1 MTAGLRSKHNEAA
14 ALVAEMTLEE
24 KAGLCSGRDFWHLK
38 PVARLGL
45 PSVMVTDGPHGLRK
59 QDAEADHAGLN
70 ASVPAT
76 CFPTASAL
84 ACSWDRELLQEI
96 GVALGEECVAERV
109 AVLLGPGMN
118 IKRHPLCGRNFEYFS
133 EDPLL
138 CGELAAALIDGVQS
152 QGVGTSVKHF
162 AANNQE
168 HGRMTVNAIVDERT
182 LREIYLRGFEIAVR
196 NSQPWTVMCAYNRL
210 NGTYCSEHAWL
221 LDSVLRDE
229 WGFAGLVVSDWG
241 AANERARGV
250 AAGLDLEMPASGG
263 INDARVAAA
272 VRSGELAEAVL
283 DRAATRN
290 ASLALLGGE
299 LEGRPRD
306 VDHDAHHGLARRAAA
321 QSAVLLKNDG
331 GLLPLGRDVSI
342 AVIGA
347 FAQRPRYQGAGSS
360 QVRPTR
366 LDCAWDAMEKIAEA
380 GRLTFAAGYDPRRS
394 EPDQALIDEAVDLAR
409 AAEVAVVF
417 AGLPGIYESE
427 GFDRAHMRLPDQ
439 HNRLIAAVCDANPS
453 TVVVLSNGAPVEMPW
468 VDRPAAVLEAYL
480 GGQAGGSAAADLLFG
495 LANPC
500 GKLAETFPMRQA
512 DVPSD
517 AWFPGSDRQV
527 QYREGLYV
535 GYRYFDTFDR
545 GVLFPFGHGLSYTRF
560 EYGEIAMDDLRYEQ
574 GGRLEVSVDVTNVG
588 DRPGAE
594 TAQLYVAALTSGA
607 YRPFHEL
614 KGFAKTRLEPGET
627 RRVTFVLD
635 DGAFAVYDPEAK
647 AWIVEAGE
655 FELRVGASSRDI
667 RQTRII
673 TVVSDQTLSP
683 ATEAVGGPNAGSPNA
698 GSPNAGDP
706 GSADAG
712 LAVADAAFAA
722 MLGRPVPDPEPVR
735 PYHLNSSVNEIAESW
750 LGRLVKARVVAGFQQ
765 RMGARSSD
773 ETVQKM
779 FEEMA
784 NNMPLRALPLFS
796 RGAISF
802 AQLEILVALL
812 NGRVLRALR
821 LWLSG

>member
-1 MTAGLRSKHNEAA
+1 
-14 ALVAEMTLEE
+14 
-24 KAGLCSGRDFWHLK
+24 
-38 PVARLGL
+38 
-45 PSVMVTDGPHGLRK
+45 
-59 QDAEADHAGLN
+59 
-70 ASVPAT
+70 
-76 CFPTASAL
+76 
-84 ACSWDRELLQEI
+84 
-96 GVALGEECVAERV
+96 
-109 AVLLGPGMN
+109 
-118 IKRHPLCGRNFEYFS
+118 
-133 EDPLL
+133 
-138 CGELAAALIDGVQS
+138 
-152 QGVGTSVKHF
+152 
-162 AANNQE
+162 
-168 HGRMTVNAIVDERT
+168 
-182 LREIYLRGFEIAVR
+182 
-196 NSQPWTVMCAYNRL
+196 MCAYNRL

-468 VDRPAAVLEAYL
+468 VDRPAVLPAVPPRPTCCSGWRIPAASWRRPSRCARPTCPPMRGFRALIARCSIVRVYTSVTATSTPST
-480 GGQAGGSAAADLLFG
+480 GGCSSRSVTGSAT
-495 LANPC
+495 P
-500 GKLAETFPMRQA
+500 
-512 DVPSD
+512 
-517 AWFPGSDRQV
+517 
-527 QYREGLYV
+527 
-535 GYRYFDTFDR
+535 
-545 GVLFPFGHGLSYTRF
+545 
-560 EYGEIAMDDLRYEQ
+560 
-574 GGRLEVSVDVTNVG
+574 
-588 DRPGAE
+588 
-594 TAQLYVAALTSGA
+594 
-607 YRPFHEL
+607 
-614 KGFAKTRLEPGET
+614 
-627 RRVTFVLD
+627 
-635 DGAFAVYDPEAK
+635 
-647 AWIVEAGE
+647 
-655 FELRVGASSRDI
+655 ASS
-667 RQTRII
+667 
-673 TVVSDQTLSP
+673 
-683 ATEAVGGPNAGSPNA
+683 
-698 GSPNAGDP
+698 
-706 GSADAG
+706 
-712 LAVADAAFAA
+712 
-722 MLGRPVPDPEPVR
+722 M
-735 PYHLNSSVNEIAESW
+735 
-750 LGRLVKARVVAGFQQ
+750 
-765 RMGARSSD
+765 ARSPWTICATS
-773 ETVQKM
+773 
-779 FEEMA
+779 
-784 NNMPLRALPLFS
+784 RAA
-796 RGAISF
+796 G
-802 AQLEILVALL
+802 
-812 NGRVLRALR
+812 
-821 LWLSG
+821 

>member
-1 MTAGLRSKHNEAA
+1 MSEGLKSKHNEAA

-84 ACSWDRELLQEI
+84 ASSWDRELLREI
-96 GVALGEECVAERV
+96 GMALGEECVAERV

-138 CGELAAALIDGVQS
+138 CGELAAALIDGVQC

-162 AANNQE
+162 AVNNQE
-168 HGRMTVNAIVDERT
+168 HGRMFVDAIVDERS

-196 NSQPWTVMCAYNRL
+196 KSQPWTVMCAYNRL

-221 LDSVLRDE
+221 LDEVLRDE
-229 WGFAGLVVSDWG
+229 WGFEGLVVSDWG
-241 AANERARGV
+241 AANERVRGL

-263 INDARVAAA
+263 INDARVVAA
-272 VRSGELAEAVL
+272 VRSGDLPEAVL
-283 DRAATRN
+283 DRTATRN
-290 ASLALLGGE
+290 ASLALLGAG
-299 LEGRPRD
+299 LDGRPREA
-306 VDHDAHHGLARRAAA
+306 DHDAHHALAHRAAA
-321 QSAVLLKNDG
+321 ESAVLLKNDA
-331 GLLPLGRDVSI
+331 GLLPLGTGDSI

-347 FAQRPRYQGAGSS
+347 FAKRPRYQGAGSS

-366 LDCAWDAMEKIAEA
+366 LDCAWDAMEEIAEE

-394 EPDQALIDEAVDLAR
+394 EPDQALIDEAVGVAC
-409 AAEVAVVF
+409 AAEVVVVF

-427 GFDRAHMRLPDQ
+427 GFDRAHMHLPDQ
-439 HNRLIAAVCDANPS
+439 HNLLIDAVCAANPR
-453 TVVVLSNGAPVEMPW
+453 TVVVLSNGAPVTMPW
-468 VDRPAAVLEAYL
+468 IDRPAAVLEAYL
-480 GGQAGGSAAADLLFG
+480 GGQAGGAAVADLLFG

-500 GKLAETFPMRQA
+500 GKLAETFPLGQE
-512 DVPSD
+512 DVPAD

-527 QYREGLYV
+527 HYREGLYV
-535 GYRYFDTFDR
+535 GYRYYDTFD
-545 GVLFPFGHGLSYTRF
+545 GAVLFPFGHGLSYTRF
-560 EYGEIAMDDLRYEQ
+560 DYGDIALSGQRYEQ
-574 GGRLEVSVDVTNVG
+574 GGTLEVSVDVTNAG

-594 TAQLYVAALTSGA
+594 TVQIYVAALTSGA

-655 FELRVGASSRDI
+655 FELRVGASSRDV
-667 RQTRII
+667 RQTRRI

-683 ATEAVGGPNAGSPNA
+683 ATEAVEGPNAGDQSGA
-698 GSPNAGDP
+698 G
-706 GSADAG
+706 AG
-712 LAVADAAFAA
+712 LAVTDAAFAA
-722 MLGRPVPDPEPVR
+722 MLGRPVPDPESVR
-735 PYHLNSSVNEIAESW
+735 PFHLNSSVNEIAESW
-750 LGRLVKARVVAGFQQ
+750 LGRRVKARVVAGFQQ

-802 AQLEILVALL
+802 AQLEVLVALL
-812 NGRVLRALR
+812 NGRVLHALR

>member
-1 MTAGLRSKHNEAA
+1 VTAGLKSKHNEAA

-24 KAGLCSGRDFWHLK
+24 KAGLCSGEDFWHLK
-38 PVARLGL
+38 SVARLGL

-84 ACSWDRELLQEI
+84 ASSWDRELLREV

-152 QGVGTSVKHF
+152 QGVGTSAKHF
-162 AANNQE
+162 AVNNQE
-168 HGRMTVNAIVDERT
+168 HGRMTVDAIVDERA

-196 NSQPWTVMCAYNRL
+196 KSQPWTVMCAYNRL

-229 WGFAGLVVSDWG
+229 WGFEGLVVSDWG
-241 AANERARGV
+241 AANERVLGV

-263 INDARVAAA
+263 INDARVVAA
-272 VRSGELAEAVL
+272 VRSGDLPEAVL
-283 DRAATRN
+283 EKTATRN
-290 ASLALLGGE
+290 ASLALLGAE
-299 LEGRPRD
+299 LEGRPREA
-306 VDHDAHHGLARRAAA
+306 DHDAHHALARRAAA
-321 QSAVLLKNDG
+321 ESAVLLKNDG
-331 GLLPLGRDVSI
+331 GLLPLGRGDSI

-347 FAQRPRYQGAGSS
+347 FARRPRYQGAGSS

-366 LDCAWDAMEKIAEA
+366 LDCAWDAMEKIADD

-394 EPDQALIDEAVDLAR
+394 EPDQALIDEAVAAAR
-409 AAEVAVVF
+409 GAEVAVVF

-439 HNRLIAAVCDANPS
+439 HNRLIEAVCDANPR

-468 VDRPAAVLEAYL
+468 VDRATAVLEAYL

-500 GKLAETFPMRQA
+500 GKLAETFPLRQA

-535 GYRYFDTFDR
+535 GYRCFDTFDR
-545 GVLFPFGHGLSYTRF
+545 AVLFPFGHGLSYTRF
-560 EYGEIAMDDLRYEQ
+560 EYGEIAMDHLRYEQ

-594 TAQLYVAALTSGA
+594 TVQLYVAALTSGA

-627 RRVTFVLD
+627 RRVAFTLD
-635 DGAFAVYDPEAK
+635 DGTFALYDAHAPG
-647 AWIVEAGE
+647 WIVEAGE
-655 FELRVGASSRDI
+655 YELRVGASSRDI
-667 RQTRII
+667 RQARRV
-673 TVVSDQTLSP
+673 TVASDQILSA
-683 ATEAVGGPNAGSPNA
+683 ATEGVAGPGAV
-698 GSPNAGDP
+698 
-706 GSADAG
+706 DAG
-712 LAVADAAFAA
+712 LTVADEAFAE

-750 LGRLVKARVVAGFQQ
+750 LGRLVKTRVVAGFQQ

-812 NGRVLRALR
+812 NWRVLRALR
-821 LWLSG
+821 LWLGG

>member
-1 MTAGLRSKHNEAA
+1 MTSGLRSKHNEAA

-96 GVALGEECVAERV
+96 GLALGEECVAERV

-138 CGELAAALIDGVQS
+138 CGELAAALIHGVQS
-152 QGVGTSVKHF
+152 QGVGTSIKHF
-162 AANNQE
+162 AVNNQE
-168 HGRMTVNAIVDERT
+168 HGRMTVDAVVDERT

-196 NSQPWTVMCAYNRL
+196 NAQPWTVMCAYNRL

-221 LDSVLRDE
+221 LDSVLRDD
-229 WGFAGLVVSDWG
+229 WGFEGLVVSDWG
-241 AANERARGV
+241 AANDRVMGV

-283 DRAATRN
+283 DRTATRN

-299 LEGRPRD
+299 LEGRPREA
-306 VDHDAHHGLARRAAA
+306 DHDAHHRLARRAAA
-321 QSAVLLKNDG
+321 ESAVLLKNDG
-331 GLLPLGRDVSI
+331 ALLPLDTGDAV

-347 FAQRPRYQGAGSS
+347 FARRPRYQGAGSS

-366 LDCAWDAMEKIAEA
+366 LDCAWDAMEEVAEK

-394 EPDQALIDEAVDLAR
+394 EPDQALIDEAVAAAR
-409 AAEVAVVF
+409 AAQVAVVF

-427 GFDRAHMRLPDQ
+427 GFDRAHMQLPEQ
-439 HNRLIAAVCDANPS
+439 HNRLIEAVCDANPK
-453 TVVVLSNGAPVEMPW
+453 TVVVLCNGAPVEMPW
-468 VDRPAAVLEAYL
+468 VDSAAAVLEAYL
-480 GGQAGGSAAADLLFG
+480 GGQAGGAAVADLLFG

-500 GKLAETFPMRQA
+500 GKLAETFPMRRA

-527 QYREGLYV
+527 HYREGLYV
-535 GYRYFDTFDR
+535 GYRYYDTFER
-545 GVLFPFGHGLSYTRF
+545 AVLFPFGHGLSYTRF
-560 EYGEIAMDDLRYEQ
+560 EYHDMVLDDLRYEQ
-574 GGRLEVSVDVTNVG
+574 GGSLEVSLDLTNAG
-588 DRPGAE
+588 DRSGAE
-594 TAQLYVAALTSGA
+594 TVQLYVAALTSGA

-614 KGFAKTRLEPGET
+614 KAFAKARLEPGET
-627 RRVTFVLD
+627 RRVAFTLD
-635 DGAFAVYDPEAK
+635 DRAFAIYDPDARG
-647 AWIVEAGE
+647 WIVEAGE
-655 FELRVGASSRDI
+655 YELRVGASSRDV
-667 RQTRII
+667 RLTRRI
-673 TVVSDQTLSP
+673 TVASDQILA
-683 ATEAVGGPNAGSPNA
+683 ATTEGVAGPGA
-698 GSPNAGDP
+698 D
-706 GSADAG
+706 DAG
-712 LAVADAAFAA
+712 LTVADEAFAA

-750 LGRLVKARVVAGFQQ
+750 LGRQIKARVVAGFQQ

-812 NGRVLRALR
+812 NRRVLRALR

>member
-1 MTAGLRSKHNEAA
+1 VTAGLKSKHNEAA
-14 ALVAEMTLEE
+14 ALVAQMTLEE
-24 KAGLCSGRDFWHLK
+24 KAGLCSGKDFWHLK

-84 ACSWDRELLQEI
+84 ASSWDRELLQEI

-162 AANNQE
+162 AVNNQE
-168 HGRMTVNAIVDERT
+168 HGRMFVDAIVDERA

-196 NSQPWTVMCAYNRL
+196 KSQPWTVMCAYNRL

-229 WGFAGLVVSDWG
+229 WGFEGLVVSDWG
-241 AANERARGV
+241 AANERVRGV

-263 INDARVAAA
+263 INDARVVAA
-272 VRSGELAEAVL
+272 VRSGDLPEAVL
-283 DRAATRN
+283 EKTATRN
-290 ASLALLGGE
+290 ASLALLGAE
-299 LEGRPRD
+299 LEGRPRET
-306 VDHDAHHGLARRAAA
+306 DHDAHHALARRAAA
-321 QSAVLLKNDG
+321 ESAVLLKNDAG
-331 GLLPLGRDVSI
+331 ALPLGRSDSI

-347 FAQRPRYQGAGSS
+347 FAKRPRYQGAGSS

-366 LDCAWDAMEKIAEA
+366 LDCAWDAMEAVA
-380 GRLTFAAGYDPRRS
+380 DDGGLTFAAGYDARRS
-394 EPDQALIDEAVDLAR
+394 EPDQALIDEAVAAAR
-409 AAEVAVVF
+409 SAEVAVVF

-427 GFDRAHMRLPDQ
+427 GFDRAHMHLPDQ
-439 HNRLIAAVCDANPS
+439 HNRLIEAVCDANPR
-453 TVVVLSNGAPVEMPW
+453 TVVVLSNGAPVDMRW

-480 GGQAGGSAAADLLFG
+480 GGQAGGAAVADLLFG
-495 LANPC
+495 VANPS
-500 GKLAETFPMRQA
+500 GKLAETFPLRGA
-512 DVPSD
+512 DVSSD
-517 AWFPGSDRQV
+517 PWFPGSDRQV

-535 GYRYFDTFDR
+535 GYRYYDTFER
-545 GVLFPFGHGLSYTRF
+545 AVLFPFGHGLSYTRF
-560 EYGEIAMDDLRYEQ
+560 DYGAIALDDLRYEQ
-574 GGRLEVSVDVTNVG
+574 GGTLEVSVEVTNVG
-588 DRPGAE
+588 DRAGAE
-594 TAQLYVAALTSGA
+594 TVQLYVAALTSGA

-627 RRVTFVLD
+627 GRVTFTLD
-635 DGAFAVYDPEAK
+635 DGAFALYDPPARS
-647 AWIVEAGE
+647 WIVEAGE
-655 FELRVGASSRDI
+655 YELRVGASSRDV
-667 RQTRII
+667 RQTRRV
-673 TVVSDQTLSP
+673 TVVSEQTLSP
-683 ATEAVGGPNAGSPNA
+683 ATEAVTGPGQ
-698 GSPNAGDP
+698 GDA
-706 GSADAG
+706 S
-712 LAVADAAFAA
+712 LSVADSTFAG

-735 PYHLNSSVNEIAESW
+735 PFHLNSSVNEIAQSW
-750 LGRLVKARVVAGFQQ
+750 LGRRVKARVVAGFQQ

-796 RGAISF
+796 RGAITF
-802 AQLEILVALL
+802 AQLEMLVALL
-812 NGRVLRALR
+812 NGRPLRALR
-821 LWLSG
+821 MWLSS